1 MLHTVTVH
9 GKVST
14 ECEMI
19 KITYSKHQFDFKE
32 ENRLYNSWFEGKR
45 NQLGDLIFSK
55 RDCGSKQRQ
64 LSGRLG
70 FSQFQS
76 KNQKMLGAEGERS
89 SNVTGSSGSVG

>member
-1 MLHTVTVH
+1 MVR
-9 GKVST
+9 GKEKPVRRS
-14 ECEMI
+14 
-19 KITYSKHQFDFKE
+19 DFP
-32 ENRLYNSWFEGKR
+32 
-45 NQLGDLIFSK
+45 K